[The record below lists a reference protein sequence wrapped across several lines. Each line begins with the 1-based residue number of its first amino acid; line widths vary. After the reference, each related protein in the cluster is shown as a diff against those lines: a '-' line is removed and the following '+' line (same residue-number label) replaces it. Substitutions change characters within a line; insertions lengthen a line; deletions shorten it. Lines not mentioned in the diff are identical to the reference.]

1 MSALLEQCFQS
12 VDETR
17 DTILARWKRLT
28 DIDSGSS
35 DKAGVDAVSR
45 LVEDEPRTLG
55 FSVRVIK
62 IMPSLIFCSAA

>member
-1 MSALLEQCFQS
+1 MSALLGQCFQS

-17 DTILARWKRLT
+17 DAILARWKRLT

-45 LVEDEPRTLG
+45 LVEDQLRTLG
-55 FSVRVIK
+55 FFRSRCRLRK
-62 IMPSLIFCSAA
+62 SGPPSHC